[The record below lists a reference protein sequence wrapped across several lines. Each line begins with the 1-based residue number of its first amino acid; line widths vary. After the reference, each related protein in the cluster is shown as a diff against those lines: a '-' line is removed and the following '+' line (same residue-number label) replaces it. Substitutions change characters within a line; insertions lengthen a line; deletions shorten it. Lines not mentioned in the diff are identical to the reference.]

1 MSENEKLPV
10 HRSSYTRRDFLQ
22 NAGLAISGIGL
33 LGLDCLPV
41 WADEPHACKPPV
53 AASRGRFRPD
63 TRLAIRTRKSASD
76 LTPAEV
82 SRLKAAYDE
91 MRKLSRSNPDD
102 PRGWLQQ
109 SLIHCW
115 YCGGGV
121 DGRAGEQIHGS
132 WWFFPWHRCYLYFHE
147 RILGKLVGDMSLT
160 LPYWDWDNSG
170 RRTIPAPYTNP
181 NNRSNPLFDANRGRT
196 PAEKLSGHLVGTKAM
211 ERVMSAPTYKLFMGT
226 RPDTHEGQRGSLERG
241 PHGSVHIWAG
251 TDSDTGFID
260 MGNLDTAA
268 QDPLFYTHHTNIDR
282 LWDVWLRAKSSHRNP
297 TAEKWLTH
305 AWKFFDE
312 NKRLTT
318 ITVQDVLDLE
328 NSLRYRYAEPQAG
341 AEAVSEEQTIKVRDS
356 ALVKTIDV
364 AAALRAKIIA
374 QPEALSAN
382 PSQVYVL
389 HIDGIVAPANRSA
402 IIHVLGNLPESA
414 TEVST
419 GDIHYLGYF
428 TLIAMSSRGH
438 AGNLPTNVT
447 LNVSANLRE
456 LLKSTQKLKVTLVP
470 TSITGERAISIDLS
484 FRQISVTEEDE
495 EP

>member
-1 MSENEKLPV
+1 MSDNEKLPI

-22 NAGLAISGIGL
+22 KAGLAISGLGL
-33 LGLDCLPV
+33 LGLDCFPV
-41 WADEPHACKPPV
+41 WADEPGVCKPPV
-53 AASRGRFRPD
+53 ARSRGRFRPD
-63 TRLAIRTRKSASD
+63 TRLPIRTRKSASD
-76 LTPAEV
+76 LTPEEV
-82 SRLKAAYDE
+82 NTLKAAYDK
-91 MRKLSRSNPDD
+91 MRQLSLSNPDD

-115 YCGGGV
+115 YCGGGM

-147 RILGKLVGDMSLT
+147 RILGHLAGDTSLT
-160 LPYWDWDNSG
+160 LPYWDWDSAG
-170 RRTIPAPYTNP
+170 SRTIPAPYTNP
-181 NNRSNPLFDANRGRT
+181 NDLSNPLFDANRGRT
-196 PAEKLSGHLVGTKAM
+196 PAEKLSGHLIGTKAM

-251 TDSDTGFID
+251 TETDTGID

-268 QDPLFYTHHTNIDR
+268 QDPLFYAHHTNIDR

-297 TAEKWLTH
+297 TAQKWLTH
-305 AWKFFDE
+305 PWTFFDE

-318 ITVQDVLDLE
+318 ITVADVLDQE
-328 NSLRYRYAEPQAG
+328 NSLRYRYAEPRVG
-341 AEAVSEEQTIKVRDS
+341 AEAVSEEQTIKVRDN

-364 AAALRAKIIA
+364 LAALRAKIIA
-374 QPEALSAN
+374 QPDVLPAN

-389 HIDGIVAPANRSA
+389 RIDGIVAPANRSA
-402 IIHVLGNLPESA
+402 IIHVLGNLPETV

-419 GDIHYLGYF
+419 DDMHYLGYF
-428 TLIAMSSRGH
+428 TIIAMSSSGH
-438 AGNLPTNVT
+438 TGNRPTNVA
-447 LNVSANLRE
+447 LNVSANLRD
-456 LLKSTQKLKVTLVP
+456 LLKFTQKLKVTLVP

-484 FRQISVTEEDE
+484 FRQISITEEAE